1 MDAQRTAELAGF
13 DLSLIDE
20 SLRISP
26 EQRVLQHQQ
35 ALTLMLQLEMAGKE
49 FRERAASLV
58 TRDLDV

>member
-35 ALTLMLQLEMAGKE
+35 ALDLALQLEMAGKAI
-49 FRERAASLV
+49 RERTESSPA
-58 TRDLDV
+58 TTDRR